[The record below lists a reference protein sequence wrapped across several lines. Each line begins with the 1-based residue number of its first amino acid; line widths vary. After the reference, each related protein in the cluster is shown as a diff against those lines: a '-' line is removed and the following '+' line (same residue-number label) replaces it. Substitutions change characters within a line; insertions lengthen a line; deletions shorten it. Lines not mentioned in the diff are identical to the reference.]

1 MSGLLGVP
9 VDAAYHLVFALT
21 HLLTPVAG
29 GLAAAAAIVL
39 FTAAVRLLISPLSFR
54 ALRGQAAMARL
65 APQVQAL
72 RTRHRRQ
79 PEHLQRELTALYKRE
94 GTGPFSGILP
104 LLVQWPFLSVM
115 YLLFRSA
122 TVGGGQNQ
130 LLSDGLF
137 GVPLGAHWLSGGGL
151 LSVHDVLFLA
161 TFAVLAALCWLSA
174 RLAKRAAPA
183 AMAPAAIAP
192 AAATVRTRRVDRVPA
207 PAARAGKAR
216 DGAAEQAAD
225 GKGGGQSRKGTAGKS
240 PEGAPA
246 KSHEV
251 TAAQSHEVT
260 AGQSRAEVAQSRK
273 GAGQSR
279 KGTAGQSREV
289 TAAQS
294 PVAAGQSAGGKRARG
309 AGPSAAGTAPDPA
322 EALANSKAAGLLT
335 RVLPYV
341 TVVIAAFAPLAA
353 AIYLLTTVAW
363 TLAER
368 RLFLRRSL
376 SPTSTGFPGS
386 TGRAPSVT
394 ANETR

>member
-1 MSGLLGVP
+1 MSGFLGVP

-21 HLLTPVAG
+21 HLLAPVAG

-72 RTRHRRQ
+72 RARHGRQ
-79 PEHLQRELTALYKRE
+79 PERFQRELTALYKRE
-94 GTGPFSGILP
+94 GTSPFSGLLP
-104 LLVQWPFLSVM
+104 LLAQWPFLSVT

-122 TVGGGQNQ
+122 TVGGAQNQ

-137 GVPLGAHWLSGGGL
+137 GVPLGAHWLSGAGL
-151 LSVHDVLFLA
+151 LSVHNVLFLA
-161 TFAVLAALCWLSA
+161 VFAVLAALCWLSA

-183 AMAPAAIAP
+183 AAAPAAGTAAP
-192 AAATVRTRRVDRVPA
+192 RRVDRVPA
-207 PAARAGKAR
+207 ATARA
-216 DGAAEQAAD
+216 
-225 GKGGGQSRKGTAGKS
+225 GQSRKGTAGQS
-240 PEGAPA
+240 GQGAA
-246 KSHEV
+246 
-251 TAAQSHEVT
+251 
-260 AGQSRAEVAQSRK
+260 AQSRK

-279 KGTAGQSREV
+279 KGAGQSREG
-289 TAAQS
+289 TAAQARKG
-294 PVAAGQSAGGKRARG
+294 VAAQARKGTGQQARG
-309 AGPSAAGTAPDPA
+309 AVPSSAGTRPDPA

-353 AIYLLTTVAW
+353 ALYLLTTVAW

-368 RLFLRRSL
+368 RLFLHRTL
-376 SPTSTGFPGS
+376 SPSSTGSPSDTRSPSDTGS
-386 TGRAPSVT
+386 PSDTRSPSDTGSLGTRAPLAARGGPASRHGNPGDASAPT
-394 ANETR
+394 